1 MNKKN
6 KNKNHQVS
14 HLSGS
19 PKEQA
24 KQLLDI
30 LKDRSLDIES
40 LNVLLPANVE
50 VIKEFIACLQS
61 DIAANQASYDR
72 VIGIFEGSIQTLREI
87 IKDGNID
94 IEEKKRVL
102 EVIMSLHQ
110 QLIDLHKEHERNFYA
125 FWKDI
130 CKYLFAIL
138 GIIVMLTSR
147 FIPNNNKK
155 A

>member
-1 MNKKN
+1 MNKK
-6 KNKNHQVS
+6 KNHQVS

-40 LNVLLPANVE
+40 LKVLLPANVE
-50 VIKEFIACLQS
+50 VIKEFIVCLQS
-61 DIAANQASYDR
+61 DLTANQAAYDR

-94 IEEKKRVL
+94 EEEKKRVL
-102 EVIMSLHQ
+102 DVILSLHQ
-110 QLIDLHKEHERNFYA
+110 QMICLQSEHEKNILG
-125 FWKDI
+125 FWKDVVKWI
-130 CKYLFAIL
+130 FSIL
-138 GIIVMLTSR
+138 GIIIVVTTGIKGLPS
-147 FIPNNNKK
+147 KK

>member
-1 MNKKN
+1 MN
-6 KNKNHQVS
+6 KNKYHHVS

-24 KQLLDI
+24 KQLFDI

-50 VIKEFIACLQS
+50 VIKEFIVCLQS
-61 DIAANQASYDR
+61 DLTANQAAYDR

-94 IEEKKRVL
+94 EEEKKRVL
-102 EVIMSLHQ
+102 DVILSLHQ
-110 QLIDLHKEHERNFYA
+110 QMICLQSEHEKNILG
-125 FWKDI
+125 FWKDVVKWI
-130 CKYLFAIL
+130 FSIL
-138 GIIVMLTSR
+138 GIIIVVTTGIKGLPS
-147 FIPNNNKK
+147 KK

>member
-1 MNKKN
+1 MNKK
-6 KNKNHQVS
+6 KNYQVS

-24 KQLLDI
+24 KQLLNI

-40 LNVLLPANVE
+40 LKLLLPANVE
-50 VIKEFIACLQS
+50 VIKEFIVCLQS
-61 DIAANQASYDR
+61 DLTANQAAYER

-94 IEEKKRVL
+94 EEEKKRVL
-102 EVIMSLHQ
+102 DVILSLHQ
-110 QLIDLHKEHERNFYA
+110 QMICLQSEHEKNILG
-125 FWKDI
+125 FWKDVVKWI
-130 CKYLFAIL
+130 FSIL
-138 GIIVMLTSR
+138 GIIIVVTTGIKGLPS
-147 FIPNNNKK
+147 KK

>member
-1 MNKKN
+1 MN

-40 LNVLLPANVE
+40 LKVLLPANVE
-50 VIKEFIACLQS
+50 VIKEFIICLQS
-61 DIAANQASYDR
+61 DLAANRASYDR

-94 IEEKKRVL
+94 KEEKKRVEE
-102 EVIMSLHQ
+102 EVLRLHQ
-110 QLIDLHKEHERNFYA
+110 QMIDLHREHEKNILG
-125 FWKDI
+125 FWKDVVKWI
-130 CKYLFAIL
+130 ISII
-138 GIIVMLTSR
+138 GIIIVVTTGR
-147 FIPNNNKK
+147 KGIPCKK
-155 A
+155 E